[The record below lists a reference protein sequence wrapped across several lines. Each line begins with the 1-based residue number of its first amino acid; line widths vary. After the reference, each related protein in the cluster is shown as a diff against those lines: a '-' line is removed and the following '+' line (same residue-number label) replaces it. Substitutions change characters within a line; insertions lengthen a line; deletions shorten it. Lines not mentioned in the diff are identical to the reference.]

1 MQKKWEKQMQE
12 RIFKDMDYRDS
23 VIRALFS
30 TEDGKQVLAW
40 MQNYYSHKT
49 VNTENPNAMYVA
61 LGKEEVVRDILRIMN
76 KNKE

>member
-1 MQKKWEKQMQE
+1 MQKKWEKQMLE
-12 RIFKDMDYRDS
+12 RVFKDKEYRDS
-23 VIRALFS
+23 LIRALFS
-30 TEDGKQVLAW
+30 TEDGKQVLVW